1 VTETLEDKLAKI
13 EHAADPIPRL
23 CEGDEGS
30 YPADDIKAVLGPD
43 GKWQFT
49 HKDGRKY

>member
-1 VTETLEDKLAKI
+1 LRA
-13 EHAADPIPRL
+13 
-23 CEGDEGS
+23 